1 MALFHRT
8 TAYVAHALFD
18 YWCRWFGL
26 GPCFHLRETKQVPTR
41 KRNEFVVLGGL
52 HLWDCRVTAV
62 RRVSGLAWI
71 SFWLGSLVLLAASL
85 VGELSIKGGRMKG
98 PAIAC
103 IVVSAISNAVFAYS
117 FARAAG
123 LGIV

>member
-1 MALFHRT
+1 MSSLFSA
-8 TAYVAHALFD
+8 AYIYGIAESLRFVESVG
-18 YWCRWFGL
+18 WL
-26 GPCFHLRETKQVPTR
+26 GCL
-41 KRNEFVVLGGL
+41 
-52 HLWDCRVTAV
+52 
-62 RRVSGLAWI
+62 
-71 SFWLGSLVLLAASL
+71 FWLGSLVLLAASL